1 MTMFLSQLPT
11 TQAPQVQPVRPH
23 RIQITLSDPSE
34 LQVSQGQVV
43 ELGDILVVR
52 SAERIPLENRRL
64 ESQSQLL
71 ALENTPPPDT
81 IVLQQR
87 ILAYQQVQANYDQ
100 HYRLVTHLQAS
111 EVAPSLMRQEILR
124 LQDLYSALL
133 TAHSQ
138 ALQAQLQHQQ
148 DTNNYRQ
155 EQTTQ
160 HQVLMGQLQIINL
173 ELNAL
178 TIRAPFAGSIS
189 RIRWLDQ
196 TNSTLTVEVTIQP

>member
-1 MTMFLSQLPT
+1 MFLSQLPPT
-11 TQAPQVQPVRPH
+11 PTPQTQPIRPH
-23 RIQITLSDPSE
+23 RIQITLLDPSE

-52 SAERIPLENRRL
+52 SAERIQLETRRI
-64 ESQSQLL
+64 EIQSQLL

-81 IVLQQR
+81 ILLEQR
-87 ILAYQQVQANYDQ
+87 ILAYQQAQTTYDQ
-100 HYRLVTHLQAS
+100 HYRLVPHLQAS

-124 LQDLYSALL
+124 LQDLYSDLL
-133 TAHSQ
+133 SSHSQ
-138 ALQAQLQHQQ
+138 ARQAQRQYQQ
-148 DTNNYRQ
+148 DTDNYRQ

-160 HQVLMGQLQIINL
+160 HQVLMGQLQVINL
-173 ELNAL
+173 ELNSL
-178 TIRAPFAGSIS
+178 TIRAPFEGSIS

>member
-1 MTMFLSQLPT
+1 MFLSQLPAT
-11 TQAPQVQPVRPH
+11 PAPLTQPVRPH

-34 LQVSQGQVV
+34 LQVSQGQAVQ
-43 ELGDILVVR
+43 LGDILVVR
-52 SAERIPLENRRL
+52 SAERIQLETRRL
-64 ESQSQLL
+64 EIQSQLL

-87 ILAYQQVQANYDQ
+87 ILAYQQSQSSYDQ
-100 HYRLVTHLQAS
+100 QYRLITYLQAA
-111 EVAPSLMRQEILR
+111 EVAPSLLRQEILR
-124 LQDLYSALL
+124 LQALYSDLL
-133 TAHSQ
+133 TSHAQ
-138 ALQAQLQHQQ
+138 AQQAQLQHQQ
-148 DTNNYRQ
+148 DTDNYRH

-160 HQVLMGQLQIINL
+160 HHVLMGQLQIINL

-196 TNSTLTVEVTIQP
+196 TNTILTVEITIQP

>member
-1 MTMFLSQLPT
+1 MFLSQLPPT
-11 TQAPQVQPVRPH
+11 PTSQAQPIRPH
-23 RIQITLSDPSE
+23 RIQITLSDPAE

-52 SAERIPLENRRL
+52 SAERIQLETRRI
-64 ESQSQLL
+64 EIQSQLL

-87 ILAYQQVQANYDQ
+87 ILAYQQSQATYDQ
-100 HYRLVTHLQAS
+100 QYRLVTHLQAS
-111 EVAPSLMRQEILR
+111 EVAPYLMRQEILR
-124 LQDLYSALL
+124 LQDLYSDLL
-133 TAHSQ
+133 NAHSQ
-138 ALQAQLQHQQ
+138 AQQAQLQHQQ
-148 DTNNYRQ
+148 DTDNYRQ

-160 HQVLMGQLQIINL
+160 YQVLMGQLQIINL

-196 TNSTLTVEVTIQP
+196 TNATLTVEVTIQP

>member
-1 MTMFLSQLPT
+1 MFLSQLLPT
-11 TQAPQVQPVRPH
+11 PTPQAQPIRPH
-23 RIQITLSDPSE
+23 RIQITLSDPAE
-34 LQVSQGQVV
+34 LQVSQGQIVQ
-43 ELGDILVVR
+43 LGDILMVR
-52 SAERIPLENRRL
+52 REERIQLETRRL
-64 ESQSQLL
+64 EIQSQLL

-87 ILAYQQVQANYDQ
+87 ILAYQQAQASYDQ

-111 EVAPSLMRQEILR
+111 EVAPSLMRQEILK
-124 LQDLYSALL
+124 LQDLYSDLL
-133 TAHSQ
+133 TSHSQ
-138 ALQAQLQHQQ
+138 AQQAQLQHQQ

>member
-1 MTMFLSQLPT
+1 MFLSQLP
-11 TQAPQVQPVRPH
+11 APEVVQPIRPH
-23 RIQITLSDPSE
+23 RIQITLSDPAE
-34 LQVSQGQVV
+34 LQVSPGQVV
-43 ELGDILVVR
+43 ELGDILGVR
-52 SAERIPLENRRL
+52 SAERIQLETRRL
-64 ESQSQLL
+64 EIQSQLL

-87 ILAYQQVQANYDQ
+87 ILAYQQSQDVYHQQ
-100 HYRLVTHLQAS
+100 YRLITHLQSA
-111 EVAPSLMRQEILR
+111 EVAPSLLRQEILR
-124 LQDLYSALL
+124 LQSLYSDLL
-133 TAHSQ
+133 TAHAQ
-138 ALQAQLQHQQ
+138 ARQAQSQHQQ
-148 DTNNYRQ
+148 DTDNYRQ

-196 TNSTLTVEVTIQP
+196 TNNTLTVEITIQP

>member
-1 MTMFLSQLPT
+1 MFLSQLPSI
-11 TQAPQVQPVRPH
+11 QAPQAQPVRPH

-52 SAERIPLENRRL
+52 SAERIQLETRRI
-64 ESQSQLL
+64 EIQSQLL

-87 ILAYQQVQANYDQ
+87 ILAYQQSQATYDQ
-100 HYRLVTHLQAS
+100 QYRLVTHLQAS
-111 EVAPSLMRQEILR
+111 EVAPYLMRQEILR
-124 LQDLYSALL
+124 LQDLYSDLL
-133 TAHSQ
+133 NAHSQ
-138 ALQAQLQHQQ
+138 AQQAQLQHQQ
-148 DTNNYRQ
+148 DTDNYRQ

-160 HQVLMGQLQIINL
+160 YQVLMGQLQIINL

-196 TNSTLTVEVTIQP
+196 TNATLTVEVTIQP

>member
-1 MTMFLSQLPT
+1 MFT
-11 TQAPQVQPVRPH
+11 TETPPPVIQPARPH
-23 RIQITLSDPSE
+23 RIHITLSDPSE

-43 ELGDILVVR
+43 QLGDILVVR
-52 SAERIPLENRRL
+52 SAERIQLENRRL
-64 ESQSQLL
+64 EIQSQLL
-71 ALENTPPPDT
+71 ALENTPPPNT

-87 ILAYQQVQANYDQ
+87 MLLYQQAQATYDQ

-111 EVAPSLMRQEILR
+111 QVAPSLMRQEILR
-124 LQDLYSALL
+124 LQSLYSALL
-133 TAHSQ
+133 TAHTQ
-138 ALQAQLQHQQ
+138 AQQAQLQYQQ
-148 DTNNYRQ
+148 DIDNYRQ

>member
-1 MTMFLSQLPT
+1 
-11 TQAPQVQPVRPH
+11 
-23 RIQITLSDPSE
+23 
-34 LQVSQGQVV
+34 
-43 ELGDILVVR
+43 
-52 SAERIPLENRRL
+52 
-64 ESQSQLL
+64 L